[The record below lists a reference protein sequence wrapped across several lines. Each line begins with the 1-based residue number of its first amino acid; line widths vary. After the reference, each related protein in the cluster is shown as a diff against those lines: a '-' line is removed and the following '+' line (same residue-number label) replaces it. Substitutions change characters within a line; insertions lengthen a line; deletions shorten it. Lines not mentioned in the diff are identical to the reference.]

1 MGVVIGYA
9 VVIEGEEGSYSAWSP
24 ELPGCVATGRTLDE
38 VKQRMREAIQFHL
51 EGLRL
56 DGEAIPPPSAVATT
70 VIPVPAA

>member
-9 VVIEGEEGSYSAWSP
+9 VVIEGEEGSCSAWSP
-24 ELPGCVATGRTLDE
+24 ELPGCVATGQTLDE
-38 VKQRMREAIQFHL
+38 VKQRMRDAIQFHL